1 MTADAETGQEGSEM
15 PAKPTQNQPRLRS
28 LAEADVSAPES
39 VTVQDSVAVSER
51 ARELSR
57 AQEAVES
64 APDIRADK
72 VARLKQQIE
81 NGSYSVPA
89 EMVAEKLLDE
99 SGDR

>member
-1 MTADAETGQEGSEM
+1 M
-15 PAKPTQNQPRLRS
+15 PVKPTQNQRRPS
-28 LAEADVSAPES
+28 SVAEAHENARES
-39 VTVQDSVAVSER
+39 VNVEDSVEVSER

-72 VARLKQQIE
+72 VARLKQQIAE
-81 NGSYSVPA
+81 GSYSVPA
-89 EMVAEKLLDE
+89 EMVADKLLDE

>member
-1 MTADAETGQEGSEM
+1 M
-15 PAKPTQNQPRLRS
+15 PVKPTHNQRRLS
-28 LAEADVSAPES
+28 SVVEADENARES
-39 VTVQDSVAVSER
+39 VDVEDSVEVSER

-72 VARLKQQIE
+72 VARLKQQIAE
-81 NGSYSVPA
+81 GSYSVPA
-89 EMVAEKLLDE
+89 EMVADKLLDE